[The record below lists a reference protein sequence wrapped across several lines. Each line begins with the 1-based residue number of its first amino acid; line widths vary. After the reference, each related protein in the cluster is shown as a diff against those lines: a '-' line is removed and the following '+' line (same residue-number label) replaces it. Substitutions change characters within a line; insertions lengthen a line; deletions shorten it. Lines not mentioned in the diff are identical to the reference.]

1 MDSYSIQVRRTAEK
15 ELRILPRLDLMKV
28 TDRIRARS
36 KNPRPPSSEKLSDR
50 EQFRIRQ
57 GDYRIVY
64 EIDDQQ
70 RIIHIIKI
78 GNRKEVYRK

>member
-36 KNPRPPSSEKLSDR
+36 KNPRPPGSEKLSDR

>member
-1 MDSYSIQVRRTAEK
+1 MDSYSIRVRRTAEK

-28 TDRIRARS
+28 TNKIRALS
-36 KNPRPPSSEKLSDR
+36 KNPRPPGSEKLSDR

-78 GNRKEVYRK
+78 GNRKEVCRK

>member
-1 MDSYSIQVRRTAEK
+1 MR
-15 ELRILPRLDLMKV
+15 V
-28 TDRIRARS
+28 TDKIRALS
-36 KNPRPPSSEKLSDR
+36 KTPRPSGSEKLSDR

-64 EIDDQQ
+64 EIDDEQHT
-70 RIIHIIKI
+70 IHIAKI